1 MTFELLIF
9 GIIAT
14 VVVLALA
21 VVVFIV
27 GIPFGLDF
35 GGALAIGAYIFA
47 IVLPGSMNL
56 WIAARASDNEST
68 GERVA
73 AAVRGI
79 AMLAGPVFAIIY
91 FNPNRESSAWLLVLA
106 ATCLC
111 MFGWSIWADTRYQ
124 TQRLRDVGVYSDPKK
139 AEQTDEREPE

>member
-1 MTFELLIF
+1 MQMTFELFLF

-21 VVVFIV
+21 VVVF
-27 GIPFGLDF
+27 LDF

-47 IVLPGSMNL
+47 VVLPGAANL
-56 WIAARASDNEST
+56 WIAARASDKESV

-73 AAVRGI
+73 AAVRGT
-79 AMLAGPVFAIIY
+79 ALLAGPIFTIIY
-91 FNPNRESSAWLLVLA
+91 FNPHHDSSAWMLILA

-111 MFGWSIWADTRYQ
+111 MFGWSIWAGTRYQ
-124 TQRLRDVGVYSDPKK
+124 TARLRDAGVDPKK

>member
-1 MTFELLIF
+1 MTFELLVF
-9 GIIAT
+9 GVLAT

-21 VVVFIV
+21 FVVFLA

-35 GGALAIGAYIFA
+35 GSAIVIGAYLFA
-47 IVLPGSMNL
+47 IVFPGAANL

-79 AMLAGPVFAIIY
+79 AMLAGPAFAIIY
-91 FNPNRESSAWLLVLA
+91 FNPNQETSAWILVLA
-106 ATCLC
+106 IICLC

-124 TQRLRDVGVYSDPKK
+124 TRRLRDAGAYIDTEN
-139 AEQTDEREPE
+139 AEQ